1 MSPPYEYPSMTARW
15 RKAFGSLLTLL
26 FLAAYIWLATVIG
39 GLIPPVWWAQLVFYV
54 VVGTAWG
61 VPLIPLISWMNRGR

>member
-1 MSPPYEYPSMTARW
+1 MSASW
-15 RKAFGSLLTLL
+15 RKALGSILTLL
-26 FLAAYIWLATVIG
+26 FLAAYIWAATVIG
-39 GLIPPVWWAQLVFYV
+39 ALVPAEWWAQLAYYV

>member
-1 MSPPYEYPSMTARW
+1 MTARW
-15 RKAFGSLLTLL
+15 RKALGSAATLL

-39 GLIPPVWWAQLVFYV
+39 AHVPSAWWAQLGYYL

>member
-1 MSPPYEYPSMTARW
+1 MTARR
-15 RKAFGSLLTLL
+15 RKAFGSLLTLM

-39 GLIPPVWWAQLVFYV
+39 GLIPSVWWAQLAVYV